1 MRHATMS
8 APTVVKVMVVARHAA
23 VWVVPRPARVAAQRG
38 RRGTRVR
45 PLAEPRAAHG
55 AGSPVAQTGA
65 CVVGTQ
71 LLLVVVAVE
80 VLDSV
85 LEVSVVEVASVELL
99 VSLADESVAVLVS
112 LADVPAEVFVSLAD
126 VPEVLVSDVSAV
138 ALDDDDDDDA
148 SVAELADVVTM
159 VEEAGA
165 DVQICSVGSPSPMLD
180 RRHVRI
186 DRGFWTACWRQ
197 LRAVPTANGPRAAVQ
212 ATTFCGT
219 WVMGSVPMARHGA
232 GSWEMQIVGVAAFR
246 QARRFAP
253 EVVRVMLADRHVA
266 IPPTVA

>member
-1 MRHATMS
+1 M
-8 APTVVKVMVVARHAA
+8 ARHAA
-23 VWVVPRPARVAAQRG
+23 VWVAPRPAGVAAQRG

-138 ALDDDDDDDA
+138 ALDDDDDA
-148 SVAELADVVTM
+148 SVAVLAGVVTM
-159 VEEAGA
+159 VEETGA
-165 DVQICSVGSPSPMLD
+165 DVQICSVGSPTPMLD

-186 DRGFWTACWRQ
+186 DRGFWMACWRQ

-212 ATTFCGT
+212 ATTFCGA

-266 IPPTVA
+266 MPPTVA